1 MEHLLLLGLVGG
13 RGLITALLKTSC
25 QQGSL
30 VMCCRVFL
38 TVYNSLDRFI
48 EHALQI
54 PLGQG

>member
-13 RGLITALLKTSC
+13 RGLITALLLRWHVSNVPQNQDTECTRK
-25 QQGSL
+25 
-30 VMCCRVFL
+30 
-38 TVYNSLDRFI
+38 VYSLDRFI